1 MLSSWLMVLK
11 GGDHGGHKCQSQNG
25 RDPEIPFCRPGSS
38 GPGTV
43 WAGSTSCRAVAG
55 WPGEQRDPV
64 ARPWACGAGASRHP
78 AQQTST
84 TGVRPGASVPNTR
97 RSQGST
103 TTSPEEASGG
113 TNVSGGTEC
122 APSGPAGPV
131 TPSLGRSGCARAP
144 PRAGRGAGVL
154 SLPRLSRRCG
164 HGAGAKC

>member
-1 MLSSWLMVLK
+1 MEVTSVRVRTEETQRSPSGVQGALTP
-11 GGDHGGHKCQSQNG
+11 G
-25 RDPEIPFCRPGSS
+25 RF
-38 GPGTV
+38 GPGASPV
-43 WAGSTSCRAVAG
+43 GRLQVG
-55 WPGEQRDPV
+55 PGEQRDPV
-64 ARPWACGAGASRHP
+64 ARPWACGAGASSHP

-154 SLPRLSRRCG
+154 SLPSLSRRCG
-164 HGAGAKC
+164 HGAAQSANYIVFKIHFTE